1 MVSMQQRLLPLLHRK
16 QARFTNTQIE
26 LICDSDA
33 ELVAD
38 RRQRVEACLQTP
50 GYTDTVTVKAHKVS
64 SLLRFQVGFRLD
76 RGIACKDQPNEDCLF
91 IAQNIFHPGFAS
103 ARRFAMFVVAD
114 GMGGQEYG
122 QEASQYA
129 MQSLAEYVYTSLA
142 SQDPTPDTCARL
154 LQQGVQSANQAIYQ
168 FNQTSGFKTGT
179 TMTALLVNDLTAY
192 IAHAGDS
199 RAYLYRNR
207 DGLRQ
212 LTHDHSLVAAL
223 VEAGVITP
231 EEAYQHPGRNQIYR
245 YLGQRQSL
253 EVEMDVVPLA
263 VGDTVLLCS
272 DGLWEM
278 VRDPQIADILARPA
292 KNPSAQA
299 DSLVQAALTGGGE
312 DNIGLIV
319 VRV

>member
-1 MVSMQQRLLPLLHRK
+1 MELL
-16 QARFTNTQIE
+16 
-26 LICDSDA
+26 CDAD
-33 ELVAD
+33 EERVAD
-38 RRQRVEACLQTP
+38 RRKRVEACLQTP
-50 GYTDTVTVKAHKVS
+50 GYTNSVKAHKVS

-76 RGIACKDQPNEDCLF
+76 RGIVCKNQPNEDCLF
-91 IAQNIFHPGFAS
+91 IAQSVFHPGFAS
-103 ARRFAMFVVAD
+103 ASRFAMFVVAD

-122 QEASQYA
+122 QEASLYA
-129 MQSLAEYVYTSLA
+129 MQSLTEYVYSSLA
-142 SQDPTPDTCARL
+142 SQDPTPDICSTL
-154 LQQGVQSANQAIYQ
+154 LRQGVQYANQAVYQ
-168 FNQTSGFKTGT
+168 LNQTTGFKMGT

-199 RAYLYRNR
+199 RAYLYRKP

-223 VEAGVITP
+223 IEVGAIKP

-253 EVEMDVVPLA
+253 EVETHVVSLA

-278 VRDPQIADILARPA
+278 VRDPQIADILAQPA
-292 KNPSAQA
+292 KNPAAMA
-299 DSLVQAALTGGGE
+299 DRLVQAALTGGGE
-312 DNIGLIV
+312 DNIGVIV
-319 VRV
+319 ARV